1 MQYKTTYFVLSLNN
15 DISRSKSDF
24 LHSQSMIEECR
35 IQEGIIKESN
45 HLENEVKKELI
56 DFFDKLLVKRKIIT
70 ETKVIPVEK
79 QINKNSKGPIQ
90 KHKFKDIIDTLKED
104 EKKEILEQLQP
115 HDIMNWNLD
124 KIRFQSWKIDL
135 HSVMAS
141 DSIKRLKS
149 LKERLININQFKN
162 SNRFTSDDELKLNKH
177 LKEISSEGWILN
189 SMQAVNKTLFEKIH
203 SYTDEIVYGGII
215 LEGFLIVW
223 QKD

>member
-35 IQEGIIKESN
+35 IQEDIIKEN
-45 HLENEVKKELI
+45 DHLENEVKKELI
-56 DFFDKLLVKRKIIT
+56 VFFDKLQVKRKITTKT
-70 ETKVIPVEK
+70 EVIPIEK
-79 QINKNSKGPIQ
+79 QMNKNSNGPIH
-90 KHKFKDIIDTLKED
+90 KPKFKDIIDTLKED

-124 KIRFQSWKIDL
+124 EIVFQSWKIDL

-141 DSIKRLKS
+141 DSVKRLKS

-177 LKEISSEGWILN
+177 LKEISSEGWVLN
-189 SMQAVNKTLFEKIH
+189 SMHAVNKTLFEKIH